1 MLVPPD
7 DGWLAWFPE
16 HGDFEL
22 YVDIVSGTTRT
33 ETSVTMVDLDLD
45 VIRRRDGSVEL
56 LDEDEFALHQVQLGY
71 PAHLIHHAEQM
82 ADHVLSAVRTN
93 IEPFAGHAA
102 LQWMA
107 RRTDSPTAR

>member
-33 ETSVTMVDLDLD
+33 ETSVTMVDL
-45 VIRRRDGSVEL
+45 
-56 LDEDEFALHQVQLGY
+56 
-71 PAHLIHHAEQM
+71 
-82 ADHVLSAVRTN
+82 
-93 IEPFAGHAA
+93 
-102 LQWMA
+102 
-107 RRTDSPTAR
+107 